1 MYLRNHIIHHM
12 FGRGRVSIKFLNGEI
27 KDIPNVSQAPSF
39 TKTYFQQNNLIRLV
53 VKLSSKWGNA
63 SSKILR
69 VKP

>member
-1 MYLRNHIIHHM
+1 M
-12 FGRGRVSIKFLNGEI
+12 FGQGGVPIKLKNGEI

-39 TKTYFQQNNLIRLV
+39 TKTYFQQNNLIWLG

-63 SSKILR
+63 SWKILK